1 MRLPRQIPFI
11 SEGPLILERL
21 NEDGQVF
28 TCVCT
33 LAVVTS
39 NRLFPSVSIL
49 ASRVLY

>member
-11 SEGPLILERL
+11 SERPLILERL

-33 LAVVTS
+33 LAVV

>member
-33 LAVVTS
+33 LAVVT